1 MGGDNNLERIR
12 LRVSDV
18 RCGGQGREQAGMES
32 KRNDEWLRAIAL
44 SLIQFHGYLR
54 REKQRLVKSS

>member
-1 MGGDNNLERIR
+1 
-12 LRVSDV
+12 
-18 RCGGQGREQAGMES
+18 MES

-54 REKQRLVKSS
+54 REKQRLVKAFEGVPHLHHSLPS

>member
-1 MGGDNNLERIR
+1 M
-12 LRVSDV
+12 SDGW
-18 RCGGQGREQAGMES
+18 RRRAGWDGMES

-54 REKQRLVKSS
+54 REKQRLVKAFEGVPHLHHSLPS